1 MIEVEKKFQP
11 TDEQLKA
18 MLEGAEFL
26 GEVVNHDVYYD
37 YPDFRYYTNAENT
50 CLRKRNGSFELKMHT
65 GKGFSKEVENLDEIA
80 EHFGVDDLLSF
91 VNEKMVPII
100 EYKTERR
107 KYKKGEFT
115 IDVDKTDFGTGE
127 KYLMCEIECM
137 VENDAE
143 VAETLEKIMNLAKQH
158 NFETK
163 KIFSKHKEYLR
174 RVKPEVY
181 EKLFNNNGPK

>member
-11 TDEQLKA
+11 TEEQLKA

-37 YPDFRYYTNAENT
+37 YPDYRYYTDERNT
-50 CLRKRNGSFELKMHT
+50 CLRNRNGVFELKMHT
-65 GKGFSKEVENLDEIA
+65 GKGVGKEVEDLRDIAEFFGVENLDT
-80 EHFGVDDLLSF
+80 F
-91 VNEKMVPII
+91 VKEKLVPII
-100 EYKTERR
+100 EYKTKRQ
-107 KYKKGEFT
+107 KYKKDIFT
-115 IDVDKTDFGTGE
+115 IDVDETDFGIGE

-137 VENDAE
+137 VENDDE
-143 VAETLEKIMNLAKQH
+143 VTETLEKIMNFAKQY

-174 RVKPEVY
+174 RIKPEVY
-181 EKLFNNNGPK
+181 EKLFNNNGSK